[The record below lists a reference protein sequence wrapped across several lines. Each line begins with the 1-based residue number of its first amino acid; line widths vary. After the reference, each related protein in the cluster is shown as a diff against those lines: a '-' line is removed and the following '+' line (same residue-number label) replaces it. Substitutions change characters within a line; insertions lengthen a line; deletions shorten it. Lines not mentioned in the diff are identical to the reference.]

1 MIVYS
6 IFILFCS
13 LQTLIC
19 DKAGV
24 TQQSLQDAFKTSLP
38 FIKAFHPAPF
48 VLNGSKLL
56 MPIFSYTNL
65 NSNNVEFRFDEYGL
79 LHIKFVNLKGR
90 VGGIAFIKPI
100 SFFKFF
106 SNYTAEL
113 SNMSW
118 EETYVVESTKKAEG
132 KYDIKFKSISDSSVS
147 FNIFRVIM
155 KNGSKED
162 QNNIKIEIKK
172 LNFAPF
178 KTHLKKASGLILET
192 LKDKLK

>member
-6 IFILFCS
+6 IFIIFCS

-38 FIKAFHPAPF
+38 FIKSFHPVPF
-48 VLNGSKLL
+48 VLNGSKLIL
-56 MPIFSYTNL
+56 PHLSYTKL

-79 LHIKFVNLKGR
+79 LHVKFVNLKGR
-90 VGGIAFIKPI
+90 ISGLTFIKPKKL
-100 SFFKFF
+100 FKFF
-106 SNYTAEL
+106 SNFTAEL

-118 EETYVVESTKKAEG
+118 EETYAVESTKKAEG
-132 KYDIKFKSISDSSVS
+132 KYDVKFKSISDSSIS
-147 FNIFRVIM
+147 YNIFRVIM
-155 KNGSKED
+155 SNGSKED
-162 QNNIKIEIKK
+162 QNNVKLEIKK

-178 KTHLKKASGLILET
+178 KAHLKKASGLILEA
-192 LKDKLK
+192 LQDKLK